1 MMPAVTTSISL
12 SLTSSAISFPGP
24 KEPVDANSE
33 GQNDKNFWGEHIP
46 DPSRNT

>member
-12 SLTSSAISFPGP
+12 SLTSSAISFPGL

-33 GQNDKNFWGEHIP
+33 GQNDFWGEHIP
-46 DPSRNT
+46 DPSRNK